1 MKRPDFYRR
10 MAGVT
15 LVELMISLAI
25 GAVLLLGLTQV
36 FGASRAAYQLSEGMA
51 RTQENA
57 RFAMDYLQ
65 RDIRM
70 AGHYGCVNDQSHLQ
84 TPGSMQPHFGGTP
97 AFPLDFNVS
106 IQGYEAPG
114 TAPGN
119 SLTLGAAWTAI
130 TGLPAAISGL
140 NPAPR
145 PGSDI
150 IVLRYFSNEG
160 APVTN
165 IVKAGS
171 VESVTVATGRW
182 AALTTDGVA
191 TPTLFG
197 IADCSHADVF
207 AGAGT
212 GTVAVSGAA
221 APATDLLGRYTP
233 QPSGQTMLYRAE
245 SLVYYVG
252 NGASGEPA
260 LFRARFNGV
269 NYGTPEE
276 LVEGIENLQLLYGQD
291 RVTDLSVSP
300 PSGYID
306 AQNPAVATWNANDW
320 RRVGLVQVGMLARSP
335 GNATSRQALD
345 ANARRVLGV
354 KFAPAAVSDGRYR
367 ASYEATVALR
377 NRLYGN

>member
-1 MKRPDFYRR
+1 MKRLDFRR

-25 GAVLLLGLTQV
+25 GAFLLLGLTQV

-84 TPGSMQPHFGGTP
+84 TPGSLQPHFGGAP

-119 SLTLGAAWTAI
+119 SLTLGAAWGAV
-130 TGLPAAISGL
+130 TGLPAEISTL
-140 NPAPR
+140 SPAPR

-165 IVKAGS
+165 ITKAGS

-221 APATDLLGRYTP
+221 APATDLLAAIPR
-233 QPSGQTMLYRAE
+233 
-245 SLVYYVG
+245 SLRVKPCCTG
-252 NGASGEPA
+252 PNRSFITSAMALPA
-260 LFRARFNGV
+260 NRRFFA
-269 NYGTPEE
+269 
-276 LVEGIENLQLLYGQD
+276 
-291 RVTDLSVSP
+291 RVT
-300 PSGYID
+300 
-306 AQNPAVATWNANDW
+306 T
-320 RRVGLVQVGMLARSP
+320 
-335 GNATSRQALD
+335 
-345 ANARRVLGV
+345 
-354 KFAPAAVSDGRYR
+354 APLTERPKNWWR
-367 ASYEATVALR
+367 ASKTCSSCTAGTAKR
-377 NRLYGN
+377 I